1 MKNSLDRL
9 ITTKE
14 WTGILKDRT
23 KEITPKCSSKRQKT
37 TKTFPQSQRMPFSE
51 NVMVGLQ
58 KTMLCLGQLAIHI
71 FE

>member
-23 KEITPKCSSKRQKT
+23 KELPQNAAQRDKGRENKRELKLRNR
-37 TKTFPQSQRMPFSE
+37 K
-51 NVMVGLQ
+51 
-58 KTMLCLGQLAIHI
+58 
-71 FE
+71 

>member
-23 KEITPKCSSKRQKT
+23 KEITPKCSSKRQRERK
-37 TKTFPQSQRMPFSE
+37 
-51 NVMVGLQ
+51 
-58 KTMLCLGQLAIHI
+58 
-71 FE
+71 